1 MKIGT
6 LNVNGFV
13 DSTTKRSLIFKFIRE
28 NNLDVICLQETHF
41 NNNDN
46 INEIFKDFKGQYFI
60 NSINKGRKLG
70 VGILFKQ
77 GLNVNVIKTIKDTE
91 GRTLSLLCQF
101 NDDFLVNIVC
111 IYAPN
116 NIVERSEYLA
126 NCNQF
131 FVTNHNNRPVTDRIV
146 CGDFNC
152 IDNPLLDHSGQKT
165 ATATIG
171 AREFNLVCNTHG
183 LHDTQTHLHPNNQ
196 AFTHYS
202 KAHKTFTR
210 IDKIFVSIN
219 LLHGLQKTNVS
230 QCAYSDHRLVWVELI
245 NQETIRKGPGL
256 WVMNNSVLN
265 DNAYK
270 KLVSKFWEGWKL
282 KKGGFNNLLIWW
294 DIGKKRIKSLTI
306 DYCKEKRRTERMYIQ
321 QLKQIEKH
329 LLHLSEQKQL
339 DDMTE
344 LISVQDKIKYFELKE
359 FNGARIRAKV
369 QEIEQ
374 GERCTSYF
382 VNLEKQKASNKIMQS
397 LLSEDGRLVNTQEEI
412 LKVTTNFY
420 QNLYTSETTD
430 DLAQDYLLNNL
441 TETLTDEDRD
451 TVEGEITLDELFTA
465 IKSFANSKSPGCDG
479 LTAEFYQTFFNV
491 IGTDLVEVIN
501 DGFNR
506 GELSLPMRR
515 GVIVLI
521 WKGDDKRLLKNWRP
535 ISLLNYDYKAITK
548 VLTTR
553 VRDILP
559 RIIHPNQKCGIKGR
573 SIHDGAALI
582 RDLIE
587 YVNRKHIP
595 GIIISLDQTKAY
607 DRIEWDFLFK
617 VLRKFNFGPN
627 FIHMIK
633 TCYTNIESCVK
644 LNEFISIYFNLS
656 RGIRQGCPI
665 STLLYILVAETL
677 AQAVRVESEI
687 KGIKL
692 PDGLISKW
700 VGYSDDGNATLSDF
714 NSVKK
719 LFVLL
724 EIYERAS
731 GAKVNLHKTQ
741 GFLMGKLRYAK
752 DTPLDIRWTNDKIK
766 ILGFHFG
773 NVDVS
778 KDNWEPT
785 IAKIKSLLN
794 IWCIRK
800 LTFHGKVT
808 VINSLATSAIWYLSS
823 LIPLPEHYAKQI
835 DTIISDFF
843 WYHKK
848 HLISREQ
855 LQLPKELGGL
865 GVVNVR
871 LKIKAQRVKFI
882 TRLLSGDGDGLWK
895 SLAEHFIGK
904 YKYYNINTDILKC
917 KIINRKVHFKTM
929 PSIYR
934 EMLKAWSDLDLTRCT
949 ESVQQILHEPLHG
962 NENIPLNITE
972 NTLIHYNIKL
982 VRDIWNLRT
991 NDFRKFVGL
1000 RTNATFRKLHDDIKA
1015 NLPRQWIRTL
1025 KSDDPHDGETD
1036 AIFQMETDNIL
1047 TDVQQTTTKELYTAM
1062 LKKTNKDVLCKAK
1075 WENLFGDNINWKT
1088 IWKTIHSGLIENWD
1102 FDVIYKLIHKV
1113 IAVRKNLHYWRI
1125 VSSPSCLECDDR
1137 GLSLARFFPLQE
1149 NKTIY

>member
-116 NIVERSEYLA
+116 NTVERSEYLA

-131 FVTNHNNRPVTDRIV
+131 FVTTHNNRPVTDRIV

-171 AREFNLVCNTHG
+171 ARDFNLVCNIHG
-183 LHDTQTHLHPNNQ
+183 LHDTQTHLHPDNQ

-282 KKGGFNNLLIWW
+282 KKEGFNNLLIWW

-321 QLKQIEKH
+321 QLKHIEKH

-344 LISVQDKIKYFELKE
+344 LTNVQDKIKDFELKE

-382 VNLEKQKASNKIMQS
+382 VNLEKQKASNKMMQS
-397 LLSEDGRLVNTQEEI
+397 LLTEDGRLVNTQEEI
-412 LKVTTNFY
+412 LKETTNFY
-420 QNLYTSETTD
+420 QRLYTSETTD

-441 TETLTDEDRD
+441 TQTLTDEDRD

-465 IKSFANSKSPGCDG
+465 IKSFANDKSPGCDG

-491 IGTDLVEVIN
+491 IGKDLVEVIN

-506 GELSLPMRR
+506 GELSLSMRR

-548 VLTTR
+548 ILTTR

-559 RIIHPNQKCGIKGR
+559 RIIHPNKKCGIKGR

-607 DRIEWDFLFK
+607 DRVEWDFLFK

-644 LNEFISIYFNLS
+644 LNGFTSIYFNLS

-677 AQAVRVESEI
+677 AEAVRVESEI

-692 PDGLISKW
+692 PDGLTSKW

-871 LKIKAQRVKFI
+871 LKLKHK
-882 TRLLSGDGDGLWK
+882 GL
-895 SLAEHFIGK
+895 
-904 YKYYNINTDILKC
+904 
-917 KIINRKVHFKTM
+917 
-929 PSIYR
+929 
-934 EMLKAWSDLDLTRCT
+934 
-949 ESVQQILHEPLHG
+949 
-962 NENIPLNITE
+962 
-972 NTLIHYNIKL
+972 
-982 VRDIWNLRT
+982 NL
-991 NDFRKFVGL
+991 
-1000 RTNATFRKLHDDIKA
+1000 
-1015 NLPRQWIRTL
+1015 
-1025 KSDDPHDGETD
+1025 
-1036 AIFQMETDNIL
+1036 
-1047 TDVQQTTTKELYTAM
+1047 
-1062 LKKTNKDVLCKAK
+1062 
-1075 WENLFGDNINWKT
+1075 
-1088 IWKTIHSGLIENWD
+1088 
-1102 FDVIYKLIHKV
+1102 
-1113 IAVRKNLHYWRI
+1113 
-1125 VSSPSCLECDDR
+1125 
-1137 GLSLARFFPLQE
+1137 
-1149 NKTIY
+1149 